1 MKKKIL
7 FVINTMGQG
16 GAEMALLELL
26 CRMDPDQY
34 EMSLLVLLGQGELID
49 RVPSYVRLL
58 NKNYD
63 NTSVL
68 TEEGRRHLRRHMMKI
83 LLGRGALFREF
94 PYLAKQMY
102 LMLKARKRK
111 KLLLDKLL
119 WRIAAIGAPVIKE
132 HFDMAVAY
140 LEGGSAYYVADYV
153 DADIKAGF
161 IHIDYVK
168 AGYTR
173 SLDRDCYLKFDKV
186 FCVSDEVR
194 AVFETVYPEAE
205 CEVFHNLISQDKIRE
220 RAKEPGGFQ
229 DGFQGVRIL
238 TVGRLNAQK
247 ALDVSIGA
255 MGILKERGIQ
265 ARWYVLGEGDERERL
280 EAYIRQL
287 HLEEDFLLPGTVSNP
302 YPYFAQAD
310 LYVHATRYEG
320 KSIAIQEAQTLGCA
334 VLVSDCSGNREQVED
349 GVDGLLCEFTETA
362 IAEGILRFLSDAGLR
377 EQIKERAA
385 GKKLENEEE
394 MKTEIEKLL
403 SLTQKAKS

>member
-26 CRMDPDQY
+26 RRISPDRY
-34 EMSLLVLLGQGELID
+34 EISLLVLLGQGELID
-49 RVPSYVRLL
+49 RLPHHVRLL
-58 NKNYD
+58 NETYD

-68 TEEGRRHLRRHMMKI
+68 TAEGRKHLRKHM
-83 LLGRGALFREF
+83 LRVLFGRGALFRTF
-94 PYLAKQMY
+94 PYLIRQMFF
-102 LMLKARKRK
+102 MLKKRR
-111 KLLLDKLL
+111 LLLDKLL
-119 WRIAAIGAPVIKE
+119 WRAAAIGAPAIRE

-153 DADIKAGF
+153 DADVKAGF
-161 IHIDYVK
+161 IHIDYVR

-173 SLDRDCYLKFDKV
+173 SLDRDCYTRFQRV

-194 AVFETVYPEAE
+194 TVFQSVYPEVE
-205 CEVFHNLISQDKIRE
+205 CQVFHNLISRDKIRE
-220 RAKEPGGFQ
+220 LAGKPGGF
-229 DGFQGVRIL
+229 DDDFKGVRIL

-247 ALDVSIGA
+247 ALEVSIGA
-255 MGILKERGIQ
+255 MRLLKEEGIQ

-280 EAYIRQL
+280 EACIREQG
-287 HLEEDFLLPGTVSNP
+287 LEEDFLLPGTVSNP
-302 YPYFAQAD
+302 YPYFAQTD

-362 IAEGILRFLSDAGLR
+362 VLEGILRLLRDGELR
-377 EQIKERAA
+377 ERLKSGAA
-385 GKKLENEEE
+385 QKQHENEEE
-394 MKTEIEKLL
+394 MKTEIDKLL
-403 SLTQKAKS
+403 SLMKKV

>member
-16 GAEMALLELL
+16 GAETALLELL
-26 CRMDPDQY
+26 RRIDPDRY

-49 RVPSYVRLL
+49 RLPPYVRLL
-58 NKNYD
+58 NKKYD

-68 TEEGRRHLRRHMMKI
+68 TAEGRKHLKRHMLKI
-83 LLGRGALFREF
+83 LFGRGALFWAF
-94 PYLAKQMY
+94 PYLIKQLF
-102 LMLKARKRK
+102 LMLKEGR
-111 KLLLDKLL
+111 LLVDKLL
-119 WRIAAIGAPVIKE
+119 WRAAAIGAPVIRE

-140 LEGGSAYYVADYV
+140 LEGGSAYYVADYA
-153 DADIKAGF
+153 DADVKAGF
-161 IHIDYVK
+161 IHIDYVR

-173 SLDRDCYLKFDKV
+173 SLDRDCYTRFRKV

-194 AVFETVYPEAE
+194 TVFESVYPEVE
-205 CEVFHNLISQDKIRE
+205 CGVFHNLISQDRIRE
-220 RAKEPGGFQ
+220 LAREPGGFQ

-247 ALDVSIGA
+247 ALEVSIGA
-255 MGILKERGIQ
+255 MKLLKEKGIR

-280 EAYIRQL
+280 EAYIREQG
-287 HLEEDFLLPGTVSNP
+287 LEEDFLLPGTVSNP
-302 YPYFAQAD
+302 YPYFAQTD

-362 IAEGILRFLSDAGLR
+362 VMEGILRLLRDERLR
-377 EQIKERAA
+377 ERLKRRAA
-385 GKKLENEEE
+385 QKKLENEEE
-394 MKTEIEKLL
+394 MKREIDKLL
-403 SLTQKAKS
+403 LLMNGV